1 VLAGRG
7 DHILFQETRPEQP
20 RGIIAEF
27 AAGKRRSTVTPFA
40 IPAGKIARFE
50 TAIDRNGWPGIF
62 RERGE
67 HVGRGDDRP
76 VVGAGN
82 VERQRGRGRMP

>member
-40 IPAGKIARFE
+40 IQPERLPVSKPPL
-50 TAIDRNGWPGIF
+50 TATDGP
-62 RERGE
+62 
-67 HVGRGDDRP
+67 HLP
-76 VVGAGN
+76 
-82 VERQRGRGRMP
+82 